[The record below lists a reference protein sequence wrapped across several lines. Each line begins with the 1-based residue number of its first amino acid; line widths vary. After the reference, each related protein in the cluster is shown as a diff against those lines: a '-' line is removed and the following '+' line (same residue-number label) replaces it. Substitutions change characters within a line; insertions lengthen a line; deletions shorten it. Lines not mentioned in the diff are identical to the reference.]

1 MNDGFSVNID
11 KIGVHVLAGVYKYL
25 LEECEGKFCPV
36 DRYFELHGFERA
48 LCLVGIDP
56 EVLKGVDASL

>member
-11 KIGVHVLAGVYKYL
+11 KIGVLVLAGIYKDLCTRHENNVYSETSY
-25 LEECEGKFCPV
+25 
-36 DRYFELHGFERA
+36 YELHGFEKA

-56 EVLKGVDASL
+56 EVLKGVDVPL